1 MIAMIVTSLV
11 GILLCVL
18 GGVNMSGNISSLHSY
33 HRARVNEEDKKKFGK
48 IVGIGNIIIGV
59 SIIAYGILQYIYER
73 TQVFSYFLTGIIC
86 MIVGMIVGLGI
97 CFFGMIKYNKG
108 IFWIKK
114 YRFTVSN
121 IKQ

>member
-108 IFWIKK
+108 IF
-114 YRFTVSN
+114 
-121 IKQ
+121 